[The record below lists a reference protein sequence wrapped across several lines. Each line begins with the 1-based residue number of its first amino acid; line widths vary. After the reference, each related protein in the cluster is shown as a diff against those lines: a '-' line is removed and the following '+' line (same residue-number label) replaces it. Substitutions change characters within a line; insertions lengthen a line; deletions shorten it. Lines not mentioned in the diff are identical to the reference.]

1 MARMSQRRRRAWLAG
16 LAAVVI
22 LALVFSFVYVRYIRN
37 SNPARPV
44 ACSQTDYRML
54 TSAKPA
60 QQQTDDSMLAPTP
73 PMGFSS
79 YPHFGTEVDEQQIIA
94 IVGTMATDG
103 LEQAG
108 YRYINIDDGWQ
119 GPRVNG
125 QLTANNL
132 FPCGMKLLGDYIHA
146 HGFKFGLYT
155 TPGTKSCGGFPGSAG
170 HVSQDVATFASWGV
184 DAIKLDW
191 CSANYQ
197 QAQAITRQWHDAI
210 QATGRPMLLSINA
223 GGNPWT
229 GNWAR
234 YLAQTWRTSD
244 DICPSWYNKTR
255 QHAVGATACYGTKYQ
270 SGVYDYL
277 ITSDTEANAHNVG
290 PGHWADP
297 DSIEAGNQGLTLN
310 EARTQFGVWAMW
322 SAPLIL
328 GCDPRQL
335 TSDYLSLVTNPEV
348 IAIDQDRLGVMARE
362 LAAPSGEQVWMKVLA
377 NRSVAFAFVNLKDA
391 SSSVTIRW
399 ASLGVSP
406 STVRDVFTHQ
416 YLPAGPVLRQQI
428 PRHGILLLRLGF

>member
-1 MARMSQRRRRAWLAG
+1 MARLSQRRRRQLLGGVATLVVLA
-16 LAAVVI
+16 LAAG
-22 LALVFSFVYVRYIRN
+22 FVYVRYFRHT
-37 SNPARPV
+37 NPVRPV
-44 ACSQTDYRML
+44 ACGKADYRML
-54 TSAKPA
+54 TSATPAA
-60 QQQTDDSMLAPTP
+60 QQTEDSMLSPTP

-103 LEQAG
+103 LKQAG

-125 QLTANNL
+125 QITANNR
-132 FPCGMKLLGDYIHA
+132 FPCGMKLLGQYIHA

-155 TPGTKSCGGFPGSAG
+155 TPGPKSCGGYVGSAG
-170 HVSQDVATFASWGV
+170 YVSQDVATFASWGV

-191 CSANYQ
+191 CSADYQ
-197 QAQAITRQWHDAI
+197 KAQAITRQWHDAI
-210 QATGRPMLLSINA
+210 QQTGRPMLLSINA

-229 GNWAR
+229 GNWAK

-244 DICPSWYNKTR
+244 DICPSWYNKTQ
-255 QHAVGATACYGTKYQ
+255 QHAAGATACYGTKYQ

-277 ITSDTEANAHNVG
+277 TTSDTEANAHNVG

-297 DSIEAGNQGLTLN
+297 DSIEAGNTGLTLD
-310 EARTQFGVWAMW
+310 EARTQMGVWAMW

-335 TSDYLSLVTNPEV
+335 TPAFRSLVTNPDV
-348 IAIDQDRLGVMARE
+348 IAIDQDRLGVMAKK
-362 LAAPSGEQVWMKVLA
+362 LAAPGGEQIWMKVLA
-377 NRSVAFAFVNLKDA
+377 GRNVAYAFVNLKDA
-391 SSSVTIRW
+391 PQTVTVRW
-399 ASLGVSP
+399 TSLGVSP
-406 STVRDVFTHQ
+406 VSVRNVFTSQ
-416 YLPAGPVLRQQI
+416 YLPDGPVLRLEI
-428 PRHGILLLRLGF
+428 PRHGIALLRIGL